1 MIAPI
6 PNQPVNFLASSLF
19 VACRDKR
26 LPLIYKD
33 DDEVR
38 FQVSLRAP
46 SGGYTYSDTS
56 LIRDWD
62 PGTDWGGP
70 GSWVGLIDGGVCA
83 IAPAAGGYIEPIT
96 SVLSP
101 IVGAVYQ
108 VTIDVT
114 SITSTATFSMGGQSV
129 PISMPGLQTITITAA
144 TTDGPRITLDNPASR
159 ICVLRVRVYASI
171 ETSVDPED
179 AGCVVTVE
187 VVDAATDEALASW
200 TPVNRPEIFEISGN
214 VMSIVVPMADVP
226 DIGSGSCLFIR
237 MTDSCDDGSGP
248 LCSQPI
254 SIDNDCADTMLIRA
268 CLDHDAMGFAAPGI
282 FQARLKA
289 SLVRPRW
296 DVDASEER
304 WSDGTINRY
313 FVDRQR
319 IMDLMV
325 QPVDESLMPFI
336 TALCMFD
343 HVYLDGAE
351 YVLDTDSTS
360 PAYGEQTG
368 TAAIQ
373 IEVRPKREMLRR
385 VACDVMGDGC
395 APSTDP
401 QCPPPNVQISHYY
414 DADSGGYFVELIV
427 YSAIG
432 FVPDRINVLLDGDP
446 YASEIWAIPT
456 SYQFGPFPIA
466 SLIEVEVTN
475 ATEPSCDWSTSIRLP
490 TCEGPGFGR
499 FRIFSEDAFDINVSN
514 FVGEPEFFA
523 LRRVA
528 GDVIEPPLILP
539 TGVTQAIDGSPVAQ
553 EFCVHAC
560 DSDGNP
566 MNTMTDLN
574 IVNSGFSSNGLLE
587 LDISG
592 LVELGSCLIG
602 YNNVGSFDASNN
614 PNLAVFGARDNDGL
628 TSLAWPPGPTTIV
641 LAEFVRC
648 TVLTVLPQLDPSLID
663 DGTVLDFTGCALGTD
678 AVNMLIT
685 SAYDSGKMF
694 GVLYMALGTNAPLP
708 VSGPVY
714 DMLDELNSRG
724 WDVNGN

>member
-19 VACRDKR
+19 VACRDRR

-46 SGGYTYSDTS
+46 SGGYAYSST
-56 LIRDWD
+56 IRDWD

-96 SVLSP
+96 SVLNP

-108 VTIDVT
+108 VTIEVT
-114 SITSTATFSMGGQSV
+114 SITSTVTFSMGGQSV

-159 ICVLRVRVYASI
+159 ICVARVRVYASI
-171 ETSVDPED
+171 ETNVDPEET
-179 AGCVVTVE
+179 GCIVTVE
-187 VVDAATDEALASW
+187 VVDAATEEALVSW
-200 TPVNRPEIFEISGN
+200 TPVNRPEIFETSGN
-214 VMSIVVPMADVP
+214 VLSVVVPMADVP
-226 DIGSGSCLFIR
+226 DIGPGSCVFIR
-237 MTDSCDDGSGP
+237 VTDSCDDGGGP

-319 IMDLMV
+319 IMDLMI

-385 VACDVMGDGC
+385 VACDAMGEGC

-414 DADSGGYFVELIV
+414 DCDGGGYFVELIV

-446 YASEIWAIPT
+446 YASETWSTPT
-456 SYQFGPFPIA
+456 SYQFGPFPLA
-466 SLIEVEVTN
+466 SLIGIEVTN
-475 ATEPSCDWSTSIRLP
+475 ANEPSCDWSTSIQLP

-499 FRIFSEDAFDINVSN
+499 FKVVNLSTFSVIIDVMAWEPQFATLRHVSAFGLG
-514 FVGEPEFFA
+514 GET
-523 LRRVA
+523 VISA
-528 GDVIEPPLILP
+528 GDPYPL
-539 TGVTQAIDGSPVAQ
+539 DGSVVQQ
-553 EFCVHAC
+553 EFCFYGS

-566 MNTMTDLN
+566 LDTITTLSLNNSDATD
-574 IVNSGFSSNGLLE
+574 V
-587 LDISG
+587 DISG
-592 LVELGSCLIG
+592 LCWLSVLDVARTLVTTLDMSANRYLGVINAEDALI
-602 YNNVGSFDASNN
+602 
-614 PNLAVFGARDNDGL
+614 
-628 TSLAWPPGPTTIV
+628 TSLAWPPGDTEASFVSVAQNDNLVTLPTMPVGMIGDSTQIY
-641 LAEFVRC
+641 LYDCA
-648 TVLTVLPQLDPSLID
+648 LDP
-663 DGTVLDFTGCALGTD
+663 GTVD
-678 AVNMLIT
+678 MLIT
-685 SAYDSGKMF
+685 QCHASGTVN
-694 GVLYMALGTNAPLP
+694 GTLYLYGGTNAPLP

-714 DMLDELNSRG
+714 DMLDELINSRG
-724 WDVNGN
+724 WDIIGN